1 MIDILKSLLLSF
13 VAVAVLLPVL
23 RFALR
28 RLSPAGHQAPLSPDE
43 VRYMQK
49 KEWQLTIAYFVFASV
64 LSVFFSGALAMLS
77 SILHI
82 SSEQMFVM
90 TPNFKAFF
98 APGLLLG
105 LTVALLPLRL
115 SQSTLLNQDHDLY
128 KQYLRQQ
135 EGLRSIRLYGILF
148 GAMLVF
154 SLVVLWFAMRW
165 HVNVNENQVQVTNLL
180 NQERNYPHSAI
191 ESIHYL
197 GAEGEYLITFE
208 DQTIL
213 NTSYL
218 KPISLDMIALI
229 SDRSGKRVIR

>member
-13 VAVAVLLPVL
+13 VAVAILLPVL

-28 RLSPAGHQAPLSPDE
+28 RLSPAGHQAPLSDGE
-43 VRYMQK
+43 ARYMQK
-49 KEWQLTIAYFVFASV
+49 KDWQLMIAYYIFASV

-82 SSEQMFVM
+82 SSEHMFVM
-90 TPNFKAFF
+90 TPNFSAFF

-105 LTVALLPLRL
+105 ITTALLPLRL
-115 SQSTLLNQDHDLY
+115 SQSTILSQDYDMY
-128 KQYLRQQ
+128 KQYMRQQ
-135 EGLRSIRLYGILF
+135 EGLRSTRIYGILF
-148 GAMLVF
+148 FIMLGF

-165 HVNVNENQVQVTNLL
+165 HVNIDENQVQVTNLL
-180 NQERNYPHSAI
+180 NQERTYPHSAI

-197 GAEGEYLITFE
+197 GAEGEYLITFN
-208 DQTIL
+208 DQSTL

-218 KPISLDMIALI
+218 KPVPLDLIALM

>member
-13 VAVAVLLPVL
+13 IAVAILLPVL
-23 RFALR
+23 RYALR
-28 RLSPAGHQAPLSPDE
+28 RLSPAGQQAQLSADE
-43 VRYMQK
+43 SRYLQK
-49 KEWQLTIAYFVFASV
+49 KEWQLTLAYFVFASV

-77 SILHI
+77 SILHL

-115 SQSTLLNQDHDLY
+115 SQSTLLNQDYDLY

-135 EGLRSIRLYGILF
+135 EGLRSIRLYSILF
-148 GAMLVF
+148 GVMLGF

-165 HVNVNENQVQVTNLL
+165 HVNVDENQVQVTNLL
-180 NQERNYPHSAI
+180 NQERTYPHAAI
-191 ESIHYL
+191 ESIRYL
-197 GAEGEYLITFE
+197 GTEGEYLITFE
-208 DQTIL
+208 DQTVL
-213 NTSYL
+213 NTAYL
-218 KPISLDMIALI
+218 KPVSLDMIALMA
-229 SDRSGKRVIR
+229 DRSGKRVIR